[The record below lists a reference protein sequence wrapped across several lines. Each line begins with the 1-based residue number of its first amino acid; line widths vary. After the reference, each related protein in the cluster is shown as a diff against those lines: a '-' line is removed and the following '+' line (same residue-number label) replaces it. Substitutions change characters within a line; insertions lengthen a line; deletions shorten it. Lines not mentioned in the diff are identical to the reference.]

1 MSSGVGSA
9 LAKVQAPVFLNDTT
23 LRDGEQAPGVAFTID
38 EKVAIAEAL
47 AAAGVPEI
55 EAGTPAMGAE
65 EIAAIN
71 AIVGQGLALTPIAW
85 CRMVRADIDAALATG
100 VRMVNA
106 SVPVSD
112 IQLKAKFG
120 AGRAHA
126 LALIENIVPYARDCG
141 LEVAVGGEDASR
153 ADPDFLVE
161 VLDAAARAGARR
173 FRFADTL
180 GVLDPFA
187 THAMVEHLRRHS
199 ALEIEIHAHDDL
211 GLATAN
217 TLAALRAG
225 ASHAS
230 VTVVGLGERAGNA
243 PLEEVAVAVSALYG
257 LETGIDLRSLSGVAQ
272 VVMKAAGRAIPEA
285 KAIVGDAVFTHESGI
300 HVDGL
305 LKDRKCYEALDPAV
319 LGRSHRLVLGKHSG
333 LGAVVNAFKEL
344 GIDVRSDEAKAIL
357 ALVRAYAERTKAEVP
372 ASMLMTFYK
381 EMGGLGTQS
390 LGGQGLGPR
399 QRVSPVLAN

>member
-1 MSSGVGSA
+1 
-9 LAKVQAPVFLNDTT
+9 
-23 LRDGEQAPGVAFTID
+23 
-38 EKVAIAEAL
+38 
-47 AAAGVPEI
+47 
-55 EAGTPAMGAE
+55 
-65 EIAAIN
+65 
-71 AIVGQGLALTPIAW
+71 
-85 CRMVRADIDAALATG
+85 MVRADIDAAVATG

-112 IQLKAKFG
+112 IQLKAKFA
-120 AGRAHA
+120 AGREHA
-126 LALIENIVPYARDCG
+126 LALIADIVPYARDRG

-153 ADPDFLVE
+153 ADPGFLDE

-180 GVLDPFA
+180 GVLDPF
-187 THAMVEHLRRHS
+187 TTYAMVEHLRRHS
-199 ALEIEIHAHDDL
+199 DLEIEIHAHDDL

-257 LETGIDLRSLSGVAQ
+257 IETGIDLRSLSGVAQ
-272 VVMKAAGRAIPEA
+272 VVTKAAGRVIPEA

-319 LGRSHRLVLGKHSG
+319 LGRNHRVVLGKHSG
-333 LGAVVNAFKEL
+333 LGAVSNALKEL
-344 GIDVRSDEAKAIL
+344 GLDVRMEEAKAIL
-357 ALVRAYAERTKAEVP
+357 ALVRIHAERTKAAVP
-372 ASMLMTFYK
+372 PSMLMTFYK
-381 EMGGLGTQS
+381 EMGDADTLGLG
-390 LGGQGLGPR
+390 
-399 QRVSPVLAN
+399 QRRDARLLAN

>member
-1 MSSGVGSA
+1 MGSGLGSA
-9 LAKVQAPVFLNDTT
+9 LAKMQAPIFLNDTT

-47 AAAGVPEI
+47 ANAGVPEI
-55 EAGTPAMGAE
+55 EAGTPAMGAH

-71 AIVGQGLALTPIAW
+71 AIVRQNLALTPIAW
-85 CRMVRADIDAALATG
+85 CRMVRADIDAAVLTG
-100 VRMVNA
+100 VRMINA

-112 IQLKAKFG
+112 IQLKAKFA
-120 AGRAHA
+120 AGREHA
-126 LALIENIVPYARDCG
+126 LALISDIVPYARDQG
-141 LEVAVGGEDASR
+141 LEVAVGGEDSSR
-153 ADPDFLVE
+153 ADPDFLAE

-187 THAMVEHLRRHS
+187 TYAMVEHLRRRS
-199 ALEIEIHAHDDL
+199 DLEIEIHAHDDL

-257 LETGIDLRSLSGVAQ
+257 IETGINLRSLSGVAQ
-272 VVMKAAGRAIPEA
+272 VVTKAAGRVIPEA

-319 LGRSHRLVLGKHSG
+319 LGRNHRVVLGKHSG
-333 LGAVVNAFKEL
+333 LGAVLNALKEL
-344 GIDVRSDEAKAIL
+344 GLDVRMEEAKAIL
-357 ALVRAYAERTKAEVP
+357 ALVRIHAERTKAAVP
-372 ASMLMTFYK
+372 PSMLMTFYK
-381 EMGGLGTQS
+381 EMGHAGA
-390 LGGQGLGPR
+390 QGLDKR
-399 QRVSPVLAN
+399 HDARLLAN

>member
-1 MSSGVGSA
+1 MSSKIGSA
-9 LAKVQAPVFLNDTT
+9 LAELRAPIFLNDTT
-23 LRDGEQAPGVAFTID
+23 LRDGEQAPGVAFTIE

-47 AAAGVPEI
+47 ALAGVPEI
-55 EAGTPAMGAE
+55 EAGTPAMGPE

-71 AIVGQGLALTPIAW
+71 AIVKQGLALTPIAW
-85 CRMVRADIDAALATG
+85 CRMMRADIDAAVATG

-126 LALIENIVPYARDCG
+126 LALIESVVPYARDRG

-153 ADPDFLVE
+153 ADPNFLAE
-161 VLDAAARAGARR
+161 VLDVAARAGARR
-173 FRFADTL
+173 FRLADTL
-180 GVLDPFA
+180 GVLDPFS
-187 THAMVEHLRRHS
+187 TYAMVEHLRQHS
-199 ALEIEIHAHDDL
+199 DLEIEIHAHDDL

-225 ASHAS
+225 ARHAS

-243 PLEEVAVAVSALYG
+243 PLEEVAVAVASLYG
-257 LETGIDLRSLSGVAQ
+257 LETGIDLRSLSAVAE
-272 VVMKAAGRAIPEA
+272 VVTKAAGRAIPEA

-305 LKDRKCYEALDPAV
+305 LKDRRCYEALDPAM

-333 LGAVVNAFKEL
+333 LGAVMNALKEL
-344 GIDVRSDEAKAIL
+344 GLDVQTDEAKAIL
-357 ALVRAYAERTKAEVP
+357 ALVRVHAERTKAAVP

-381 EMGGLGTQS
+381 EMADGAQAP
-390 LGGQGLGPR
+390 GPR
-399 QRVSPVLAN
+399 QRSARLLAN